1 MKTITIIVAMLFCF
15 GCATPPQRP
24 SQLQMALISCSDQ
37 LTMEQK
43 LKAHADYNK
52 ALEEYNKARAEYEQ
66 TASFKSLPYLL
77 IPLLLVGGA
86 ANGILYG
93 GAPRYGSIYG
103 TGGYGYSGTPVVVTN
118 PTGCK

>member
-15 GCATPPQRP
+15 GCATPPQHPRYP
-24 SQLQMALISCSDQ
+24 DVGLGI
-37 LTMEQK
+37 TMEQEMQGHK
-43 LKAHADYNK
+43 TFWKEMA
-52 ALEEYNKARAEYEQ
+52 EYKKARAEYEQ

-77 IPLLLVGGA
+77 MPLLLLGGA